1 MERFRFDSLARS
13 FDYVWISILSPSW
26 PDKKRPT
33 TRRISGSRV
42 YKIPKFRSPLHREF
56 LAERDAI
63 LRLRFRSGAH
73 RRETETRRNTTAG
86 IFEIQRRLVAFF
98 FFFSFFFSLSFSFV
112 RLCTTYKKEK
122 KNVVSTI
129 PPKVFR
135 AKYFSRHGLDA
146 WVSSPVVWK
155 GFSSRGQTR
164 NGGTGRHS
172 VQVHPTDLN
181 SWPEWVPLILHAN
194 VNIPSPRVVLM
205 PSDALSAYISQYLF
219 VHCPFDYTSFSLE
232 IFQRFRWNYI
242 NR

>member
-98 FFFSFFFSLSFSFV
+98 FFFFFLFLSFFLLCPLMYDLQKRKKKCCFDYSAKSFSGKIFFST
-112 RLCTTYKKEK
+112 RLGCLGLLPRRLKGILVVGSNKK
-122 KNVVSTI
+122 
-129 PPKVFR
+129 
-135 AKYFSRHGLDA
+135 
-146 WVSSPVVWK
+146 
-155 GFSSRGQTR
+155 
-164 NGGTGRHS
+164 
-172 VQVHPTDLN
+172 
-181 SWPEWVPLILHAN
+181 
-194 VNIPSPRVVLM
+194 
-205 PSDALSAYISQYLF
+205 
-219 VHCPFDYTSFSLE
+219 
-232 IFQRFRWNYI
+232 RWNGPTF
-242 NR
+242 RSSSSD

>member
-13 FDYVWISILSPSW
+13 FDYVWISILSLSW

-98 FFFSFFFSLSFSFV
+98 FFFLSFSLF
-112 RLCTTYKKEK
+112 L
-122 KNVVSTI
+122 
-129 PPKVFR
+129 
-135 AKYFSRHGLDA
+135 
-146 WVSSPVVWK
+146 SP
-155 GFSSRGQTR
+155 
-164 NGGTGRHS
+164 
-172 VQVHPTDLN
+172 
-181 SWPEWVPLILHAN
+181 
-194 VNIPSPRVVLM
+194 
-205 PSDALSAYISQYLF
+205 LSAYVRLTKKKKKMLF
-219 VHCPFDYTSFSLE
+219 RLFRQKFFGQNIFLDTAWMLGSPPPSFERDSRRGVRQETVERADIPFKFIRL
-232 IFQRFRWNYI
+232 I
-242 NR
+242 